1 MSRSRQPGSWPSS
14 GSNRKL
20 TPPVRVESPP
30 PHRELTLRRV
40 DSKRIATFASARFE
54 LRYAWSLHLTKGIT
68 IFPTSAIDI
77 ECLEAGLSVSEQ
89 RKLATIMAIDV
100 AGYSRAAEKD
110 DSAAAAA
117 VGRARAA
124 INAIIEPMGGRVFN
138 TAGDGFMI
146 ELPTA
151 SAGVDAAVQ
160 LLQQASVPSL
170 RIGVHVGEV
179 IVTETGDLLGHG
191 VNVAARLQQ
200 MAEPGSAII
209 SQAALVQKAGVTAR
223 ALGRVRLD
231 KMQERQE
238 VFALGAKPGQRF
250 PRVFWR
256 RWRWAGIG
264 AVAALA
270 LAIVAAS
277 FWSDAPWRNAE
288 PPRLAVLRFENSDE
302 TEPAF
307 AEEVA
312 DELITELSRV
322 RGMEVTA
329 RASSFALTGD
339 RATPANAARELG
351 ARFVLMGSVRRL
363 PQVIRVHADLAEAPS
378 GRVIW
383 TQAFDGRPTEAFL
396 LQRAMA
402 VQVAQ
407 AVGARLSAP
416 PPHRVDAEA
425 YQNYVQA
432 RELQTRSVQSN
443 WRDVRDL
450 YRSAVDRDPSFVQ
463 AWAALARS
471 EANVANEAIDSGPP
485 DAVYTRDMVAPALAA
500 AQRATSLD
508 DGLAEPYMVRSLIYS
523 WLGDWRQAASAVR
536 EGEARGG
543 HAAAFYRAVGYLRE
557 SLRARREAVSLDP
570 LSADEWTNLAF
581 TCEYIGDQ
589 ACQLEAAQRAHDL
602 SSDDRTAARGLVRAL
617 VANNRRQDAWLLIQ
631 QMHWE
636 GNTDLTTRVLRWK
649 AGHGQPPRVVE
660 IQAALDSGHEYI
672 DSAVGL
678 LADMHEWDAAARLL
692 DHWGPPSRSYIFGLF
707 RAQWAPLRRSP
718 QFWALMQRERLL
730 AFWRASGHWPDFCE
744 SEPVCAPYRT

>member
-1 MSRSRQPGSWPSS
+1 
-14 GSNRKL
+14 
-20 TPPVRVESPP
+20 
-30 PHRELTLRRV
+30 
-40 DSKRIATFASARFE
+40 
-54 LRYAWSLHLTKGIT
+54 
-68 IFPTSAIDI
+68 
-77 ECLEAGLSVSEQ
+77 LSVSEQ

-110 DSAAAAA
+110 DSAAAAG
-117 VGRARAA
+117 VERTRAA

-160 LLQQASVPSL
+160 LLQQTDVPSL

-200 MAEPGSAII
+200 LAEPGSAII

-231 KMQERQE
+231 KMREQQE

-256 RWRWAGIG
+256 RWRAAGIG
-264 AVAALA
+264 VVAALA
-270 LAIVAAS
+270 VTIVAAS
-277 FWSDAPWRNAE
+277 FWPGAPWRNAE

-329 RASSFALTGD
+329 RASSFSLSGN

-363 PQVIRVHADLAEAPS
+363 PQAIRVHADLVEAPS

-383 TQAFDGRPTEAFL
+383 THAFEGPSTDAFL
-396 LQRAMA
+396 LQREMA

-416 PPHRVDAEA
+416 PPHRVDPEA

-432 RELQTRSVQSN
+432 RELQTRSVQGN

-450 YRSAVDRDPSFVQ
+450 YRGAVDRDPSFVQ
-463 AWAALARS
+463 AWAALARA
-471 EANVANEAIDSGPP
+471 EANVANEAMDGGPP
-485 DAVYTRDMVAPALAA
+485 DATYTPAMVAPALAA
-500 AQRATSLD
+500 AQRAISLD

-543 HAAAFYRAVGYLRE
+543 HAGAFYRAVGYLRE

-581 TCEYIGDQ
+581 TCEYVDDE

-602 SSDDRTAARGLVRAL
+602 SPNDGSAARGLVRAL
-617 VANNRRQDAWLLIQ
+617 VANSRRPDAWSVIQ

-636 GNTDLTTRVLRWK
+636 TKTDLTGRVLRWR
-649 AGHGQPPRVVE
+649 AGHGQPPRPAEV
-660 IQAALDSGHEYI
+660 QAALDGHEYI
-672 DSAVGL
+672 DTAVGV
-678 LADMHEWDAAARLL
+678 LADVGEWDAAARLL
-692 DHWGPPSRSYIFGLF
+692 DRWGPPSRSYIFGLF
-707 RAQWAPLRRSP
+707 RTQWAPLRRKP
-718 QFWALMQRERLL
+718 QFWALMQREGLL
-730 AFWRASGHWPDFCE
+730 AFWRASSRWPDFCE

>member
-1 MSRSRQPGSWPSS
+1 
-14 GSNRKL
+14 
-20 TPPVRVESPP
+20 
-30 PHRELTLRRV
+30 
-40 DSKRIATFASARFE
+40 
-54 LRYAWSLHLTKGIT
+54 
-68 IFPTSAIDI
+68 
-77 ECLEAGLSVSEQ
+77 VSEQ

-110 DSAAAAA
+110 DRAAAAA
-117 VGRARAA
+117 VKQTRAA
-124 INAIIEPMGGRVFN
+124 IDAIIAPMGGRVFN

-151 SAGVDAAVQ
+151 SAGVDAAVL

-179 IVTETGDLLGHG
+179 IVTESGDLLGHG

-209 SQAALVQKAGVTAR
+209 SQAALVQKAGVSAR

-231 KMQERQE
+231 KMKEQQE

-256 RWRWAGIG
+256 RWRGVGIG
-264 AVAALA
+264 AIAALA
-270 LAIVAAS
+270 VAIVAAS
-277 FWSDAPWRNAE
+277 FWPDAPWRHTE

-322 RGMEVTA
+322 HGMEVTA

-339 RATPANAARELG
+339 RATPANAAHELG
-351 ARFVLMGSVRRL
+351 ARFVLIGSVRRL
-363 PQVIRVHADLAEAPS
+363 PQAIRVHADLVEAPS

-383 TQAFDGRPTEAFL
+383 THAFEGPSTDTFL
-396 LQRAMA
+396 LQREMA

-416 PPHRVDAEA
+416 PPQRVDAEA
-425 YQNYVQA
+425 YQLYVQA
-432 RELQTRSVQSN
+432 RELQTRSVQRN

-450 YRSAVDRDPSFVQ
+450 YRSAVDRDPHFVQ
-463 AWAALARS
+463 AWAALARA
-471 EANVANEAIDSGPP
+471 EANVANEAMDSGPP
-485 DAVYTRDMVAPALAA
+485 DATYTRQMVAPALAA
-500 AQRATSLD
+500 AQRAISLD

-523 WLGDWRQAASAVR
+523 WLGDWRQAATAVR
-536 EGEARGG
+536 AGEARGG
-543 HAAAFYRAVGYLRE
+543 HAAAFYRAVGYLHE
-557 SLRARREAVSLDP
+557 SLRARHEAVSLDP

-581 TCEYIGDQ
+581 TCEYVGDE

-602 SSDDRTAARGLVRAL
+602 SPDDGTAARGLVRAL
-617 VANNRRQDAWLLIQ
+617 VAHNRQQEAWSLIQ
-631 QMHWE
+631 HMHWE
-636 GNTDLTTRVLRWK
+636 AKTDLTSRFLRWK
-649 AGHGQPPRVVE
+649 AGHGQALRVAE
-660 IQAALDSGHEYI
+660 IQAASDSGHEYV
-672 DSAVGL
+672 DTAVGL
-678 LADMHEWDAAARLL
+678 LADMGAWDAAAGLL

-707 RAQWAPLRRSP
+707 RAQWAPLRRKP
-718 QFWALMQRERLL
+718 QFWALMQREGLL
-730 AFWRASGHWPDFCE
+730 AFWRASGRWPDFCE
-744 SEPVCAPYRT
+744 SEPVCAPHRT

>member
-1 MSRSRQPGSWPSS
+1 
-14 GSNRKL
+14 
-20 TPPVRVESPP
+20 
-30 PHRELTLRRV
+30 
-40 DSKRIATFASARFE
+40 
-54 LRYAWSLHLTKGIT
+54 
-68 IFPTSAIDI
+68 
-77 ECLEAGLSVSEQ
+77 
-89 RKLATIMAIDV
+89 MAIDV

-110 DSAAAAA
+110 DGAAAAA
-117 VGRARAA
+117 VERTRAA
-124 INAIIEPMGGRVFN
+124 INAIIDPLGGRVFN

-160 LLQQASVPSL
+160 LLQRASVPSL

-256 RWRWAGIG
+256 RWRWVGIG

-270 LAIVAAS
+270 LTIVAAS
-277 FWSDAPWRNAE
+277 FWSGAPWRNAE
-288 PPRLAVLRFENSDE
+288 PPRLAVLRFENTDE

-351 ARFVLMGSVRRL
+351 VRFVLMGSVRRL
-363 PQVIRVHADLAEAPS
+363 SQAIRVHADLAEAPS

-383 TQAFDGRPTEAFL
+383 THAFEGRPTEAFL
-396 LQRAMA
+396 LQREMA

-407 AVGARLSAP
+407 AVGARLSASP
-416 PPHRVDAEA
+416 PRQVDAEA
-425 YQNYVQA
+425 YQLYVQA

-450 YRSAVDRDPSFVQ
+450 YRSAVDRDPRFVQ
-463 AWAALARS
+463 AWAALARA

-485 DAVYTRDMVAPALAA
+485 DAAYTPEMVAPALAA
-500 AQRATSLD
+500 AQRAISLD
-508 DGLAEPYMVRSLIYS
+508 EGLAEPYMVRSTIYS
-523 WLGDWRQAASAVR
+523 WLGDWRQASSAAR
-536 EGEARGG
+536 QGEARGG
-543 HAAAFYRAVGYLRE
+543 HAAAFYRAAGYLRE

-581 TCEYIGDQ
+581 TCEYIDDK
-589 ACQLEAAQRAHDL
+589 ACQLETAQRARDL
-602 SSDDRTAARGLVRAL
+602 SPDDGTAARGLVRAL
-617 VANNRRQDAWLLIQ
+617 VANNRRQDAWRLIQ
-631 QMHWE
+631 HMHWE
-636 GNTDLTTRVLRWK
+636 ASTDLTTRVLRWK
-649 AGHGQPPRVVE
+649 AGHGPAPRVAE

-672 DSAVGL
+672 DVAVGL
-678 LADMHEWDAAARLL
+678 LADIGEWDAAARLI

-707 RAQWAPLRRSP
+707 RVQWAPLRRRP
-718 QFWALMQRERLL
+718 QFWA
-730 AFWRASGHWPDFCE
+730 
-744 SEPVCAPYRT
+744 